1 MASKTLTRIL
11 TSGEINE
18 ANRGQ
23 TGGKAY
29 ALARLVG
36 AGFRVPDF
44 LCLPAEIYLEFL
56 QKTGLGPRIFFELQ
70 RKPFEE
76 MRWEEIWDAALR
88 IRNLFLNQPVPPELE
103 EALKTQLE
111 RAFGN
116 RPVVVRSSGIGEDS
130 SDVSFA
136 GLHES
141 FVNIR
146 GANDMLEHIRLVWAS
161 LWSDRALLYRQE
173 LGLDIEHSA
182 MPVVVQA
189 LAQGERSGVAFSQNP
204 NDPTQAVIEA
214 VYGLNQGLVDGT
226 VEPDRWILDR
236 IDGKVLSHHG
246 VIREKR
252 IAARA
257 GGVGLVEVLPGL
269 KDKPP
274 LGTDEIRD
282 LWETA
287 RRAEQS
293 FGAPQDVEWTF
304 REDALYVLQSRPI
317 TTLTGGQGGDIRSW
331 YLSLHR
337 SFDNLKRL
345 RKKVEEEI
353 IPGMEEEAAR
363 WAETALN
370 VLSDPALG
378 DEISWRREHLDH
390 WNGVYYRDCIP
401 LAHGMRLFGQFYNDS
416 LHPADPYE
424 FIELLRPNR
433 LAGLDR
439 NRALEDLAGMIRQD
453 VSLKEYLD
461 RQSRPPSFS
470 FFTDRL
476 AAFKERFS
484 VPVLTAGPEDL
495 EGSSPDP
502 LVRFLLTL
510 AGQEPAEGEIKGK
523 DPGALE
529 KEFFEHFQTEEFDF
543 AADLLDLGRASYRLR
558 DDDNLSLGKM
568 EAQLN
573 KAVREGER
581 RLANR
586 GRIPRGAALEVP
598 ELIRALT
605 EPDYHPAVKAVEA
618 AAVQTRPTPIK
629 ARQLIG
635 QPAGPGIASGL
646 ARVILDPAELFQF
659 QKGEILVCDAV
670 DPNMTF
676 VVPLAAGIVE
686 RRGGML
692 IHGAIIAREYSLP
705 CVTGIPRATD
715 LIRTGEAVTVDGYLG
730 IVILGEKGRGMVGD
744 FL

>member
-1 MASKTLTRIL
+1 MAPETLIRIL

-18 ANRGQ
+18 VNRGQ

-29 ALARLVG
+29 ALARLVR

-44 LCLPAEIYLEFL
+44 LCVTAEVYREFL
-56 QKTGLGPRIFFELQ
+56 QKTALGPRIFFELQ

-103 EALKTQLE
+103 AALKPQLE
-111 RAFGN
+111 QVFGN

-130 SDVSFA
+130 AGVSFA

-141 FVNIR
+141 FVNIC
-146 GANDMLEHIRLVWAS
+146 GPDEILEHIRLVWAS

-182 MPVVVQA
+182 MPVVIQS
-189 LAQGERSGVAFSQNP
+189 LIQGERSGVAFSQNP
-204 NDPTQAVIEA
+204 NDPEQAVIEA

-236 IDGKVLSHHG
+236 SDGKVLSHHE
-246 VIREKR
+246 VFREKR
-252 IAARA
+252 IAPTA
-257 GGVGLVEVLPGL
+257 GGVGLVEVPPGL

-304 REDALYVLQSRPI
+304 REDTLYVLQSRPI
-317 TTLTGGQGGDIRSW
+317 TTLTGGQGEDIRSW
-331 YLSLHR
+331 YLSLQR
-337 SFDNLKRL
+337 SFDNLKGL

-363 WAETALN
+363 WAGVSLKR
-370 VLSDPALG
+370 LSDETLAG
-378 DEISWRREHLDH
+378 EIGRRRERLDH
-390 WNGVYYRDCIP
+390 WNLVYYRDCIP

-416 LHPADPYE
+416 HRPADPYE
-424 FIELLRPNR
+424 FIELLRPDR
-433 LAGLDR
+433 LTGLDR
-439 NRALEDLAGMIRQD
+439 NRALEELAGMIRQD

-470 FFTDRL
+470 FFSDRL
-476 AAFKERFS
+476 AAFKDQFP
-484 VPVLTAGPEDL
+484 VPILTAGPE
-495 EGSSPDP
+495 GPGGASPDP
-502 LVRFLLTL
+502 LVRFLLNL
-510 AGQEPAEGEIKGK
+510 AGREPVEGEIKGK

-529 KEFFEHFQTEEFDF
+529 KEFFEHFQSEESNF

-558 DDDNLSLGKM
+558 DDDNVSLGRL
-568 EAQLN
+568 ESQLN

-581 RLANR
+581 RLVNR
-586 GRIPRGAALEVP
+586 GLISRGAVLEVS
-598 ELIRALT
+598 ELIRAL
-605 EPDYHPAVKAVEA
+605 EESDYHPVIKADEAPAVLKTAT
-618 AAVQTRPTPIK
+618 QIK

-659 QKGEILVCDAV
+659 QKGEILVCDAI

-676 VVPLAAGIVE
+676 VVPLAGGIVE

-692 IHGAIIAREYSLP
+692 IHGAIIAREYGLP

-715 LIRTGEAVTVDGYLG
+715 LIHTGETVTVDGYLG
-730 IVILGEKGRGMVGD
+730 IVILGDKGRGLAGD

>member
-1 MASKTLTRIL
+1 MAPEAQTPVL
-11 TSGEINE
+11 TSGEIDE
-18 ANRGQ
+18 TNREQ

-29 ALARLVG
+29 ALARLAR

-44 LCLPAEIYLEFL
+44 LCVTAEVYREFL
-56 QKTGLGPRIFFELQ
+56 RRTGLGPRIFFELQ

-88 IRNLFLNQPVPPELE
+88 IRNLFLNQPIPPELE
-103 EALKTQLE
+103 KTMKPRLE
-111 RAFGN
+111 MVFGN
-116 RPVVVRSSGIGEDS
+116 RSVVVRSSGMGEDS
-130 SDVSFA
+130 AGVSFA

-146 GANDMLEHIRLVWAS
+146 GADDMLEHVRLVWAS

-173 LGLDIEHSA
+173 LGLNIEHSA
-182 MPVVVQA
+182 MPVVIQV
-189 LAQGERSGVAFSQNP
+189 LIEGERSGVAFSQNP

-236 IDGKVLSHHG
+236 ADGKILSHHG

-252 IAARA
+252 IAPMA
-257 GGVGLVEVLPGL
+257 GGVGLSEVLPGL
-269 KDKPP
+269 RNRPP
-274 LGTDEIRD
+274 LGAVELHD
-282 LWETA
+282 LWKIA
-287 RRAEQS
+287 CRAEQS

-304 REDALYVLQSRPI
+304 REDSLYVLQSRPI
-317 TTLTGGQGGDIRSW
+317 TTLSGGQGGDIRSW

-337 SFDNLKRL
+337 SFDNLKSL

-353 IPGMEEEAAR
+353 IPGMEQEAGR
-363 WAETALN
+363 WAGMSLKG
-370 VLSDPALG
+370 LSDIALG
-378 DEISWRREHLDH
+378 DEIGRRRERLDH
-390 WNGVYYRDCIP
+390 WNAVYSRDCIP
-401 LAHGMRLFGQFYNDS
+401 LAHGMRLFGQFYNDNVR
-416 LHPADPYE
+416 PADPYE
-424 FIELLRPNR
+424 FIELLRPDR
-433 LAGLDR
+433 LTGLDR
-439 NRALEDLAGMIRQD
+439 NRVLEELAGMIRQD
-453 VSLKEYLD
+453 VLLKEYLD

-470 FFTDRL
+470 FFSERL
-476 AAFKERFS
+476 AAFKEQFP
-484 VPVLTAGPEDL
+484 VPILTAGPESPG
-495 EGSSPDP
+495 GSSPDP
-502 LVRFLLTL
+502 LIRFLLTL
-510 AGQEPAEGEIKGK
+510 AGREPAEGEIKGK
-523 DPGALE
+523 DLGTLE
-529 KEFFEHFQTEEFDF
+529 KKFFDHFQTDEFDF
-543 AADLLDLGRASYRLR
+543 AADVLDLARASYRLR
-558 DDDNLSLGKM
+558 DDDNVSLGRL

-573 KAVREGER
+573 KAVSEGEE
-581 RLANR
+581 RLADR
-586 GRIPRGAALEVP
+586 GRIPRGAAMDAQ
-598 ELIRALT
+598 ELFRALK
-605 EPDYHPAVKAVEA
+605 EPDYHPAIKIAEAPVVKKRVT
-618 AAVQTRPTPIK
+618 QIK

-635 QPAGPGIASGL
+635 QPAGPGIATGP

-692 IHGAIIAREYSLP
+692 IHGAIIAREYGLP

-715 LIRTGEAVTVDGYLG
+715 LIYTGQTVTVDGYLG
-730 IVILGEKGRGMVGD
+730 IVILGEKGKGLADD

>member
-1 MASKTLTRIL
+1 MAPENLTRIL

-29 ALARLVG
+29 ALARLVR

-44 LCLPAEIYLEFL
+44 LCVPAEVYREFL
-56 QKTGLGPRIFFELQ
+56 QKSGLGPRIFFELQ

-103 EALKTQLE
+103 EALETPLE
-111 RAFGN
+111 KVFGN

-130 SDVSFA
+130 AGVSFA

-146 GANDMLEHIRLVWAS
+146 GAKDMLEHIRLVWAS

-182 MPVVVQA
+182 MPVVIQA
-189 LAQGERSGVAFSQNP
+189 LVQGDRSGVAFSQNP

-236 IDGKVLSHHG
+236 ADGKVLSHHG

-252 IAARA
+252 IAARP
-257 GGVGLVEVLPGL
+257 GGVGLEEVPPGL

-274 LGTDEIRD
+274 LGTDEIQD

-317 TTLTGGQGGDIRSW
+317 TTLAGGEGGDIRSW
-331 YLSLHR
+331 YLSLQR
-337 SFDNLKRL
+337 SFDNLKGL

-363 WAETALN
+363 WAEMALN

-378 DEISWRREHLDH
+378 DEISRRRERLDH

-401 LAHGMRLFGQFYNDS
+401 LAHGMRLFGQFYNDR
-416 LHPADPYE
+416 LRPADPYE
-424 FIELLRPNR
+424 FIELLRPDR

-439 NRALEDLAGMIRQD
+439 NQSLEELAGMIRRD

-476 AAFKERFS
+476 AAFKEQFS
-484 VPVLTAGPEDL
+484 VPVLTAGPEDPG
-495 EGSSPDP
+495 GSPPDP

-529 KEFFEHFQTEEFDF
+529 KEFFEHFQTEGFDF

-558 DDDNLSLGKM
+558 DDDNVSLGKM

-586 GRIPRGAALEVP
+586 GRIPRGTALEVT

-692 IHGAIIAREYSLP
+692 IHGAIIAREYGLP

-715 LIRTGEAVTVDGYLG
+715 LIHYR
-730 IVILGEKGRGMVGD
+730 
-744 FL
+744 

>member
-1 MASKTLTRIL
+1 MASEALIRIL
-11 TSGEINE
+11 TSTEINE
-18 ANRGQ
+18 TNRVQ

-44 LCLPAEIYLEFL
+44 LCVPAEVYRQYL
-56 QKTGLGPRIFFELQ
+56 QKTGLGSRIFFELQ

-88 IRNLFLNQPVPPELE
+88 IRSLFLNQPVPPELE
-103 EALKTQLE
+103 ESLKPQLE
-111 RAFGN
+111 KVLGN
-116 RPVVVRSSGIGEDS
+116 RPVVARSSGIGEDS
-130 SDVSFA
+130 AGVSFA

-141 FVNIR
+141 FVNVL
-146 GANDMLEHIRLVWAS
+146 GTEDVLKHIRLVWAS

-173 LGLDIEHSA
+173 LGLDLEHSA
-182 MPVVVQA
+182 MPVVIQV
-189 LAQGERSGVAFSQNP
+189 LIQGERSGVVFSQSP
-204 NDPTQAVIEA
+204 NDAAQAVIEA

-236 IDGKVLSHHG
+236 ADGQVLSHHG
-246 VIREKR
+246 V
-252 IAARA
+252 ARKKQITPTA
-257 GGVGLVEVLPGL
+257 GGVGLAEVSPDL

-274 LGTDEIRD
+274 LGTNEIRE
-282 LWETA
+282 LWAAA

-293 FGAPQDVEWTF
+293 FGVPQDVEWTF
-304 REDALYVLQSRPI
+304 QKDLLYILQSRPI
-317 TTLTGGQGGDIRSW
+317 TTLTGGLDGDIRSW

-337 SFDNLKRL
+337 SFDNLKVL

-353 IPGMEEEAAR
+353 LPGMEEEAAR
-363 WAETALN
+363 WAGMSLRELSDTAL
-370 VLSDPALG
+370 A
-378 DEISWRREHLDH
+378 DEISRRRERFDH

-424 FIELLRPNR
+424 FIELLRPDRLSGLERNQALEE
-433 LAGLDR
+433 LAGR
-439 NRALEDLAGMIRQD
+439 IRQD
-453 VSLKEYLD
+453 DSLKEYLD

-470 FFTDRL
+470 FFSDRL
-476 AAFKERFS
+476 AAFKEQFS
-484 VPVLTAGPEDL
+484 VPVLTAEPEDP
-495 EGSSPDP
+495 GSSSPDP

-510 AGQEPAEGEIKGK
+510 AGQEPEEGEIKGK

-543 AADLLDLGRASYRLR
+543 AADLLDLGRSCYRLR
-558 DDDNLSLGKM
+558 DDDNVSLGKL

-581 RLANR
+581 RLAKR
-586 GRIPRGAALEVP
+586 ERIPRGTVLEIPDLV
-598 ELIRALT
+598 RALT
-605 EPDYHPAVKAVEA
+605 EPDYHPEIKAAEA

-635 QPAGPGIASGL
+635 QPAGPGIATGP

-676 VVPLAAGIVE
+676 VVPLAGGIVE

-692 IHGAIIAREYSLP
+692 IHGAIIAREYGLP
-705 CVTGIPRATD
+705 CVTGIPRATE
-715 LIRTGEAVTVDGYLG
+715 LIHSGETVTVDGYLG
-730 IVILGEKGRGMVGD
+730 IVILGEPGRPLAGD
-744 FL
+744 